1 MTGLLEMREKLKLLY
16 SRNEVFIIPVLKFLL
31 AFVTLTVVNG
41 KLGYMSRVDNLA
53 VVLIVSL
60 LCSFLPNGCIIM
72 FAALF
77 SLLHMYAL
85 SLEVALVGLCL
96 YLVMFLL
103 FFRFSP
109 KDSLVVILTPMLCA
123 MKIPYV
129 MPIAMGLLGTPAS
142 AVSIGCGLI
151 VYYFLSHVIG
161 SATAINT
168 LDEGDATAKLK
179 LLIDGLIDNKAMLVM
194 IVAFAITVIV
204 VYLIRR
210 MSVDYAWTIAM
221 LAGAIVNLI
230 VLLAGD
236 LIYDTNVSVVG
247 AILGSI
253 LAVFVGKI
261 LEFFRFCVDYS
272 RTEKVQFEDDEYYYY
287 VKAIP
292 KMTVAAQSRKVKKI
306 NTQRR
311 TASRSTSADGMKSS
325 GSSRSG
331 AATGAITVSGAA
343 AGTRTVSGTTAGMSQ
358 TAGKQ
363 AEGTRRGNGSMAGT
377 RRTAGADRD
386 ISETDNEYGFTRNVV
401 TERTAVNRRIDT
413 NGRGQ
418 KSVTIN
424 SNMVENTEA
433 EDVYDDFEEW
443 D

>member
-16 SRNEVFIIPVLKFLL
+16 SRNEVFIVPVLKFLL

-41 KLGYMSRVDNLA
+41 RLGYMSRVDNLA
-53 VVLIVSL
+53 IVLIVSL

-85 SLEVALVGLCL
+85 SLEVALAGLCL
-96 YLVMFLL
+96 YLVMFLM

-109 KDSLVVILTPMLCA
+109 KDSLVVILTPMLFA

-142 AVSIGCGLI
+142 AVSIACGVI
-151 VYYFLSHVIG
+151 VYYFLNHVIG
-161 SATAINT
+161 SATAIST
-168 LDEGDATAKLK
+168 LEEGDATAKLK
-179 LLIDGLIDNKAMLVM
+179 LMIDGLIDNKAMLVI

-210 MSVDYAWTIAM
+210 MSIEYAWTIAM
-221 LAGAIVNLI
+221 IAGAIVDLI

-236 LIYDTNVSVVG
+236 LIYDTNVSVIG
-247 AILGSI
+247 AIFGSI
-253 LAVFVGKI
+253 LAILVGKV

-287 VKAIP
+287 VKAVP
-292 KMTVAAQSRKVKKI
+292 KMTVAAQTKTVKKI

-311 TASRSTSADGMKSS
+311 TASGSTSTG
-325 GSSRSG
+325 RS
-331 AATGAITVSGAA
+331 AAGTRKVNGAA
-343 AGTRTVSGTTAGMSQ
+343 AGSRAMS
-358 TAGKQ
+358 ASSRK
-363 AEGTRRGNGSMAGT
+363 
-377 RRTAGADRD
+377 
-386 ISETDNEYGFTRNVV
+386 ISDVEEEQDNEYGFTRNVV
-401 TERTAVNRRIDT
+401 TERTAVNRRTDNT
-413 NGRGQ
+413 VRGQ
-418 KSVTIN
+418 KRVTIN
-424 SNMVENTEA
+424 SNMVEDTEA
-433 EDVYDDFEEW
+433 DDVYDDFEEW
-443 D
+443 E